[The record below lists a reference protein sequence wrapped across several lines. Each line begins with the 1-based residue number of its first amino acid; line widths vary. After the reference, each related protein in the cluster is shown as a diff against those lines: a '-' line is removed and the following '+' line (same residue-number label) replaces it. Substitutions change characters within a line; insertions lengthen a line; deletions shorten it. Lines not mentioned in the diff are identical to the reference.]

1 MAQAVRDSIKPH
13 ILHEKQEEGSM
24 LCAQHCL
31 NNVLQGHYFDA
42 AQLGDTAKQL
52 DEAEREQLELSD
64 AQWDQR
70 EVQNR
75 NADETGRFLRPLEMI
90 EYIMTDVVVGPPFQ
104 DSSRWASWRP
114 HFRCGDSAYLAGRH
128 RICGNFIV
136 GQRTSWHS
144 SSI

>member
-75 NADETGRFLRPLEMI
+75 NADETGRFLLLFNMI
-90 EYIMTDVVVGPPFQ
+90 
-104 DSSRWASWRP
+104 DSLN
-114 HFRCGDSAYLAGRH
+114 D
-128 RICGNFIV
+128 
-136 GQRTSWHS
+136 
-144 SSI
+144 